1 MGEVVSH
8 RIPQRFLDMIQMGM
22 YFHVSHAHPLPHV
35 TAVVDVHVFP
45 NVELRI
51 DILKQ
56 ILLGVHPSPVTPTSL
71 CPHFPRY
78 GVSGT
83 FVI

>member
-1 MGEVVSH
+1 
-8 RIPQRFLDMIQMGM
+8 M
-22 YFHVSHAHPLPHV
+22 YFHVSHTHPLPLV

-56 ILLGVHPSPVTPTSL
+56 ILLGVHPSPVTPTLSI
-71 CPHFPRY
+71 
-78 GVSGT
+78 GVPLPPGNHGST
-83 FVI
+83 QHADPEKAN